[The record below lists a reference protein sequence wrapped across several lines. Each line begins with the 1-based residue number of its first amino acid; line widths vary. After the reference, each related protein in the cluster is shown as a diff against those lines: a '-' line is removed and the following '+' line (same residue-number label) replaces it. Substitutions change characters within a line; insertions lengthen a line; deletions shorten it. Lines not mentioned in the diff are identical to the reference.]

1 MWTRETK
8 NLKEVL
14 VMKKVLLGFFM
25 LMLVIGIIVTG
36 FVKPAPAQA
45 EPIEL
50 KVAYHVPP
58 VHVQHRGVIE
68 PWSKELAKRT
78 EGRVTA
84 KLYPAQLLGR
94 VNEMYDMVLKG
105 TCDVGWLISTYFPGR
120 HPLEEAFHLPFLVPP
135 GAANPT
141 GKRIRDAVY
150 EKFLIPYHYKD
161 VKVLWTGRFEP
172 NVLHLAKKPVR
183 SMEDMKGLVVGF
195 PGGRIQ
201 PKLITAV
208 GASPEQVTVVD
219 MYTALERGMID
230 GQIIPLETQLGFKLI
245 EVTKYVTLLNL
256 GSGTNFMGMRIE
268 TWNKLSPADQKI
280 IDELSIWAADLQ
292 GKAWEGSTGYTISTC
307 KKSGIE
313 FIELSPEE
321 RARWIKAAKPVEE
334 EWVRGVEAKGLP
346 ARELYDMVEQML
358 AK

>member
-1 MWTRETK
+1 
-8 NLKEVL
+8 
-14 VMKKVLLGFFM
+14 MKKVLLGLLS
-25 LMLVIGIIVTG
+25 LMLVVGLGVNG

-58 VHVQHRGVIE
+58 VHAQHKGVIV
-68 PWSKELAKRT
+68 PWSEELAKRT

-94 VNEMYDMVLKG
+94 VTEEYDMVLKG
-105 TCDVGWLISTYFPGR
+105 TCDVSWLISTMFPGR
-120 HPLEEAFHLPFLVPP
+120 HPLEEAFHLPFLIPP

-183 SMEDMKGLVVGF
+183 TMEDMKGLVIGF
-195 PGGRIQ
+195 PGGRLQ
-201 PKLITAV
+201 PKFIAAV
-208 GASPEQVTVVD
+208 GASPEQVTTVD

-230 GQIIPLETQLGFKLI
+230 GQIIPLETQLAFKLI
-245 EVTKYVTLLNL
+245 EVTKYITMLNL
-256 GSGTNFMGMRIE
+256 GSGTNFMGMRLE

-292 GKAWEGSTGYTISTC
+292 GKAWEGSTGHTISVW
-307 KKSGIE
+307 KKRGIE
-313 FIELSPEE
+313 FLELSPEE
-321 RARWIKAAKPVEE
+321 RARWIKIAKPVEE
-334 EWVRGVEAKGLP
+334 AWVKGVESRGLP
-346 ARELYDMVEQML
+346 ARELYNMIKQML